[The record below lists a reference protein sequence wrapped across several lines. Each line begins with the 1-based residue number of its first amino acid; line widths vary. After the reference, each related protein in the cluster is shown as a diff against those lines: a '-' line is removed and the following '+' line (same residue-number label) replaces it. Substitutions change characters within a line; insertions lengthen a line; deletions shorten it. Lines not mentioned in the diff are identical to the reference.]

1 MIEYRNLY
9 YSHVCRENVYTKP
22 YTNHAEPIYEILL
35 FIRGNASFNIMGRL
49 YPLGPYVLAIIP
61 ADLFH
66 FIDFNDNRI
75 YERTMFQFTIDKNE
89 DPELIQFYAK
99 PKIINIRNNANLMNL
114 FDRVKQYFYSFKN
127 EERDQI
133 MNALFQELQV
143 LLKHLDVEQST
154 PYSTSNPTVL
164 KMIKLIAENLDKNLS
179 AKFFSEQLFLSE
191 SYLKHLFSKT
201 MHVGLNH
208 YINNL
213 RILKAQKLIM
223 AGSRPSEIYRQ
234 CGFDSYTTFYREYKH
249 FTGKSP
255 AKDSASKKTDSLN
268 P

>member
-1 MIEYRNLY
+1 MMHYTSLY

-35 FIRGNASFNIMGRL
+35 FIQGNASFNIMGKL
-49 YPLGPYVLAIIP
+49 YPLTPYDLVIIP

-66 FIDFNDNRI
+66 FIDFNDNRL
-75 YERTMFQFTIDKNE
+75 YERTMFQFKILKN
-89 DPELIQFYAK
+89 DDVDLINFYSE
-99 PKIINIRNNANLMNL
+99 PKVINIRNNANLMNL
-114 FDRVKQYFYSFKN
+114 FDRVKKYFYSFEQ
-127 EERDQI
+127 EERDHL

-143 LLKHLDVEQST
+143 LLKHLDSEQST
-154 PYSTSNPTVL
+154 PYSISNPTVL
-164 KMIKLIAENLDKNLS
+164 QMIKLIAENLDKDLP
-179 AKFFSEQLFLSE
+179 AKFFAEKLFLSE

-213 RILKAQKLIM
+213 RILKARKLIKS
-223 AGSRPSEIYRQ
+223 GSRPSEIYRQ

-255 AKDSASKKTDSLN
+255 AKDL
-268 P
+268 PV